1 VTLWIDSDSC
11 ARDARAVAVRAA
23 SRPGVSVTLV
33 GDRRVPEGKNQGV
46 EEVVVSQGADA
57 ADRYIEEHVAP
68 QDVVVTRDLPFAER
82 LTKSGIAVLN
92 DSGEVYT
99 TENIAERR
107 SIRDFMYELRA
118 SGVHGERGGTRG
130 KRETQAFANALD
142 RELAKRR
149 PGERGDSNRS
159 D

>member
-1 VTLWIDSDSC
+1 MTLWIDSDSC
-11 ARDARAVAVRAA
+11 ARDARTVAVRAV

-33 GDRRVPEGKNQGV
+33 GDRRVPEGKTPGV
-46 EEVVVSQGADA
+46 DEVVVSQGADA
-57 ADRYIEEHVAP
+57 ADRYIEEHAAP
-68 QDVVVTRDLPFAER
+68 EDLVVTRDLPFAER
-82 LTKSGIAVLN
+82 LTRSGIAVLN

-118 SGVHGERGGTRG
+118 SGAHGERGANRG

-142 RELAKRR
+142 RELSKRQ
-149 PGERGDSNRS
+149 PGSA
-159 D
+159 